1 MGLLLCPE
9 GREIMPALI
18 TSIILLA
25 LLLVG
30 FLIPYIG
37 IVWTHAPI
45 PISEIIMGLINELR
59 QAAERKIH
67 EDHHM

>member
-1 MGLLLCPE
+1 MGLLIRPE
-9 GREIMPALI
+9 GRESMPALI
-18 TSIILLA
+18 VSIVLLA

-30 FLIPYIG
+30 LLIPYIG
-37 IVWTHAPI
+37 IVWTHAPM

-67 EDHHM
+67 EDHNM